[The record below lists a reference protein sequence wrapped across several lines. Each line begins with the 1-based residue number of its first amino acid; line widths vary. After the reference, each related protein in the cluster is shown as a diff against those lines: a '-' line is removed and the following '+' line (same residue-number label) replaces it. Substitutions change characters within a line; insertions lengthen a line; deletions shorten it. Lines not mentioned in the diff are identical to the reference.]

1 MKNESLNVIRTNNK
15 AMAQSK
21 PFYLKPWVWVLVIVA
36 IFAFWIIGTYNNLVS
51 LSVGVDNSWANVQTQ
66 YQRRFD
72 LIPRLVNTTIA
83 YANFE
88 QKTLTE
94 VTQLRSQVGQ
104 LNTQFQSSQD
114 VNQKVQIAQQSDPLI
129 TRLLAIFENYPQLKT
144 IDAVR
149 ALQDELSG
157 TENRIAVARMDYNNA
172 VASYS
177 AAIRYFPASFVASSF
192 GFGPRTYFNATAG
205 SETAPN
211 VPSNLT

>member
-1 MKNESLNVIRTNNK
+1 
-15 AMAQSK
+15 MAQSK

-36 IFAFWIIGTYNNLVS
+36 IFAFWIVGTYNNLIT
-51 LSVGVDNSWANVQTQ
+51 LSVGVDNSWANVQTK

-94 VTQLRSQVGQ
+94 VTQLRAQVGQ
-104 LNTQFQSSQD
+104 LNSQFQSTQD

-172 VASYS
+172 VASYN
-177 AAIRYFPASFVASSF
+177 AAIRYFPASFIASSF
-192 GFGPRTYFNATAG
+192 GFAPRTYFNATAG
-205 SETAPN
+205 AETAPN
-211 VPSNLT
+211 VPSNLV